1 MDLLKYALQFV
12 FLFNLQYSSAYFSV
26 YNYENST
33 KRSDTWI
40 KWVISSFKFMDNAF
54 YCVQKSAF

>member
-26 YNYENST
+26 YNYENT
-33 KRSDTWI
+33 KRSGTNKVSYFI
-40 KWVISSFKFMDNAF
+40 F
-54 YCVQKSAF
+54 

>member
-12 FLFNLQYSSAYFSV
+12 FLFNLQYSSAYF

-40 KWVISSFKFMDNAF
+40 KWVILSFKFMDNAF